1 MQQLL
6 QACYDAGDIELGLYT
21 GKYCVPC
28 ELYYS
33 DDDLLPGDLCPIHR
47 KPVETVEEENYFFKL
62 SRFEDRLL
70 EWYDQH
76 PNAIVPDF
84 RANEVRGLIK
94 GGLRDFS
101 ISRTSLQWGIPLPW
115 DERHVTYVWFDALT
129 NYITAVG
136 YGSDPERFAEW
147 WPVDYHL
154 IGKDII
160 RQHCVYWP
168 AMLLSAGLE
177 PPKGWAVGG
186 WLLVDGAKMSKTDG
200 NVVDPLDL
208 IDEVGVDGFRYYVLT
223 AAAYGNDGDF
233 SYEGLIGIYNSDLA
247 NNLGNLV
254 SRVTT
259 VVGSKCGGIAPAPA
273 RGQPAR
279 RGGGSGRRG
288 RPGRL
293 GRRAA
298 QPSAGRDVEPD
309 PCHQRLPGGQRAVEG
324 RARARR
330 RGGARRCAGGAA
342 NRRPAGLAGDP
353 DDLAAGL
360 GADRAG
366 RQRRRAV
373 ARQRGD
379 LGRLPGRCGGQQGRA
394 AVPAQ
399 EGVMVHRGYT
409 DSHCHID
416 DRLPG
421 GADGAVA
428 AARAAGVTRMITV
441 GCDEATSRTAIEMA
455 GRFEDVWATVGV
467 HPHDAKDGLD
477 FVEDLLAAPRVVAV
491 GECGLDYHYDHS
503 PRDVQRDAF
512 AAQIALAHR
521 HGLPLVIHSREAW
534 DDTFDVLAGRGRPR
548 ADRVPLLHRRARRG
562 AAVPR
567 PRRVRLLLGH
577 RDVQD
582 GDRCPGGR
590 PSVPVRSPADR
601 DRQSLPRPRPTSRE
615 AQPAGARDRR
625 R

>member
-1 MQQLL
+1 MEAGPVASAAMTRFSLTTPIYYVNAKPHLGHAYTTIVADALARRHRLAGDDVFFLTGTDEHGLKIERTARDAGKSPLEFVDEIAPEFEQAWQRLDISNDDFIRTTETRHRVAVQQLL

-28 ELYYS
+28 ELYYA

-62 SRFEDRLL
+62 SRFEGRLL

-76 PNAIVPDF
+76 PDAIVPDF

-177 PPKGWAVGG
+177 PPRGWAVGG

-233 SYEGLIGIYNSDLA
+233 SYDGLIGIYNSDLA

-259 VVGSKCGGIAPAPA
+259 VVASKCGGIAPAP
-273 RGQPAR
+273 
-279 RGGGSGRRG
+279 
-288 RPGRL
+288 
-293 GRRAA
+293 RADSPLA
-298 QPSAGRDVEPD
+298 AAAAAAVEADQAAWDVVQPSRALDATWNLIRATNAYLEANEPWKAEPGPAVD
-309 PCHQRLPGGQRAVEG
+309 AVLGDALEVLRIVALLAWPAIPTTSQRVWERIGLDGQVAEQSLASAVTWGGYP
-324 RARARR
+324 
-330 RGGARRCAGGAA
+330 GGAA
-342 NRRPAGLAGDP
+342 
-353 DDLAAGL
+353 
-360 GADRAG
+360 
-366 RQRRRAV
+366 
-373 ARQRGD
+373 
-379 LGRLPGRCGGQQGRA
+379 
-394 AVPAQ
+394 
-399 EGVMVHRGYT
+399 
-409 DSHCHID
+409 
-416 DRLPG
+416 
-421 GADGAVA
+421 
-428 AARAAGVTRMITV
+428 VTK
-441 GCDEATSRTAIEMA
+441 GEPL
-455 GRFEDVWATVGV
+455 F
-467 HPHDAKDGLD
+467 
-477 FVEDLLAAPRVVAV
+477 PRKKA
-491 GECGLDYHYDHS
+491 
-503 PRDVQRDAF
+503 
-512 AAQIALAHR
+512 
-521 HGLPLVIHSREAW
+521 
-534 DDTFDVLAGRGRPR
+534 
-548 ADRVPLLHRRARRG
+548 
-562 AAVPR
+562 
-567 PRRVRLLLGH
+567 
-577 RDVQD
+577 
-582 GDRCPGGR
+582 
-590 PSVPVRSPADR
+590 
-601 DRQSLPRPRPTSRE
+601 
-615 AQPAGARDRR
+615 
-625 R
+625 